1 MKRYT
6 ILFFL
11 LSSFLLSYAQ
21 TPASVL
27 TVGADQQDVGVAE
40 GTRYDR
46 IEMVRQIPAGQL
58 TALAVPALVDGYF
71 FGADAE
77 RYAVLNVESNGE
89 GNVFTV
95 RRMKDLEDFLSGTL
109 YIVKPE
115 LDTQTIY
122 SLTAGITTAVGS
134 AQRALECFAVPLQD
148 VTRDLSVDQM
158 DVKALENLV
167 LERET
172 GEDYDLKVADM
183 NADGSLRVGDVT
195 LMVDCIVC
203 GANRL
208 VIVEE

>member
-27 TVGADQQDVGVAE
+27 TVGADQQNVGVAE

-95 RRMKDLEDFLSGTL
+95 RRMKDFEDFLSGTL

-167 LERET
+167 LEKES

-183 NADGSLRVGDVT
+183 NADGSFRVGDVA
-195 LMVDCIVC
+195 LMVDCVAR
-203 GANRL
+203 GANRI
-208 VIVEE
+208 VIVE

>member
-95 RRMKDLEDFLSGTL
+95 RRMKDLEDFLSGTF

-167 LERET
+167 LEKES

-183 NADGSLRVGDVT
+183 NADGSFRVGDVA
-195 LMVDCIVC
+195 LMVDCVAR
-203 GANRL
+203 GANRI

>member
-27 TVGADQQDVGVAE
+27 TVGADQQNVGVAE

-95 RRMKDLEDFLSGTL
+95 RRMKDFEDFLSGTL

-167 LERET
+167 LEKES

-183 NADGSLRVGDVT
+183 NADGSFRVGDVV
-195 LMVDCIVC
+195 LMVDCVAR
-203 GANRL
+203 GANRI

>member
-6 ILFFL
+6 LLFFL

-27 TVGADQQDVGVAE
+27 TVGADQQNVGVAE

-122 SLTAGITTAVGS
+122 SLTAGISTAVGS

-167 LERET
+167 LEKES

-183 NADGSLRVGDVT
+183 NADGSFRVGDVA
-195 LMVDCIVC
+195 LMVDCVAR
-203 GANRL
+203 GANRI
-208 VIVEE
+208 VIVE

>member
-134 AQRALECFAVPLQD
+134 AQRALECIAVPLQD

-195 LMVDCIVC
+195 LMVDCIVR

>member
-27 TVGADQQDVGVAE
+27 TVGADQQNVSVAE

-58 TALAVPALVDGYF
+58 TALTVPALVDGYF

-95 RRMKDLEDFLSGTL
+95 RRMKDFEDFLSGTL

-134 AQRALECFAVPLQD
+134 AQRALECFVIPLQD

-167 LERET
+167 LEKES

-183 NADGSLRVGDVT
+183 NADGSFRVGDVV
-195 LMVDCIVC
+195 LMVDCVAR
-203 GANRL
+203 GANRI

>member
-27 TVGADQQDVGVAE
+27 TVDADQQNVGVAE

-167 LERET
+167 LEKES

-183 NADGSLRVGDVT
+183 NADGSFRVGDVV
-195 LMVDCIVC
+195 LMVDCVAR
-203 GANRL
+203 GANRI
-208 VIVEE
+208 VIVE

>member
-27 TVGADQQDVGVAE
+27 TVGADQQNVSVAE

-58 TALAVPALVDGYF
+58 TALTVPALVDGYF

-95 RRMKDLEDFLSGTL
+95 RRMKDFEDFLSGTL

-167 LERET
+167 LEKES

-183 NADGSLRVGDVT
+183 NADGSFRVGDVV
-195 LMVDCIVC
+195 LMVDCVAR
-203 GANRL
+203 GANRI

>member
-11 LSSFLLSYAQ
+11 LSSFLFSYAQ
-21 TPASVL
+21 NPASVL
-27 TVGADQQDVGVAE
+27 TVGADEQNVGVAE

-46 IEMVRQIPAGQL
+46 IEMVRQIPSGQL

-77 RYAVLNVESNGE
+77 RYAVLKVESNGE

-95 RRMKDLEDFLSGTL
+95 RRMKDLEDFQAGTL
-109 YIVKPE
+109 YVVKPE

-122 SLTAGITTAVGS
+122 SLTAGITTDVGTG
-134 AQRALECFAVPLQD
+134 QRALECFAIPMQD
-148 VTRDLSVDQM
+148 VTRDHSVDQL

-172 GEDYDLKVADM
+172 REDYDLKVADM
-183 NADGSLRVGDVT
+183 NADGSFRVGDVT
-195 LMVDCIVC
+195 LMVNCIVR